1 MASKTKVLYY
11 VVRTWPTA
19 TERHR
24 NEIGDMIVHG
34 WLVPN
39 SFATLDDALDET
51 KRFVKNNSYQC
62 RCPPAA
68 RTAESATRT
77 ACPLADQQVEV
88 FQVENGKTCRMD
100 AVPFHT
106 Y

>member
-1 MASKTKVLYY
+1 MSNKVLYY

-19 TERHR
+19 RLR

-39 SFATLDDALDET
+39 PFDTLDDALNEA

-62 RCPPAA
+62 RCPPAD
-68 RTAESATRT
+68 RTAERAART
-77 ACPLADQQVEV
+77 SCPLADQQVEV
-88 FQVENGKTCRMD
+88 FRVENGKTCRMD
-100 AVPFHT
+100 AVPFHA